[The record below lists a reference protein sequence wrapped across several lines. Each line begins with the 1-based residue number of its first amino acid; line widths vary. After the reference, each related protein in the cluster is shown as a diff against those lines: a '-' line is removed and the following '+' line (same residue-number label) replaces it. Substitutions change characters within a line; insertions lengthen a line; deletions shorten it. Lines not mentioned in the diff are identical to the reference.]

1 MDKKALLGNDV
12 FMSSSASVSK
22 HDILSSRLPFRPS
35 RTALALILATIFL
48 AVILAFSI
56 LQHISRAQ
64 DLMERFLLEKGETI
78 ITAIEAGMRTSMMHF
93 MGGGDP
99 LQTLITESSR
109 ENDIVF
115 IRIMNSRGEVV
126 NQTKD
131 APRMEFSAKDVERIM
146 VSNVPVTRVE
156 KQKGI
161 FILAK
166 RFRLHDNPSDM
177 PMMMGRRMPMM
188 GEYGQNL
195 SDGIISIGL
204 YTKEFDL
211 ARSQDIQHAFFMG
224 AILFLV
230 GSAGLYFLFLYQGM
244 RVAETTLANMKLYT
258 NNVVES
264 IPVGIVTLDTE
275 ERIVSYNRKM
285 EEIVGRSLDKCKGE
299 KLTAALP
306 GCPLDSLD
314 VRTAAFEQSAEC
326 LASDGRNISIKIG
339 ASSLVNNDGEVIGTV
354 LIVRDM
360 TAIKEMEQQLERSR
374 RMAALGKMAAGIAH
388 EIRNPLGTLRGFAHY
403 FGNQAGASKESKSYA
418 DLMVSEVDRL
428 NRNIS
433 GLLQFARPREP
444 QFVAI
449 DLDQLITKTVA
460 LMEGDFAENELN
472 FHWRCNAGIKFEG
485 DPDLLLQVLM
495 NLLKNSIHAS
505 SSGGEVSLTG
515 SEDEHFIRITVSDT
529 GSGMSEQE
537 QEKMF
542 DPFFTTKKTGTG
554 LGLAVSHQIVEQHR
568 GKFEVET
575 VPGQGTVITILLP
588 KNKRTS

>member
-1 MDKKALLGNDV
+1 MENDV
-12 FMSSSASVSK
+12 LMGSSTHISK
-22 HDILSSRLPFRPS
+22 NDILSSRLPFRPS

-48 AVILAFSI
+48 AVILTFSI
-56 LQHISRAQ
+56 LQHITRAQ
-64 DLMERFLLEKGETI
+64 DLMERFLVEKGETI

-93 MGGGDP
+93 MGSGDP

-126 NQTKD
+126 EQTQG
-131 APRMEFSAKDVERIM
+131 APKMKLSARDVERIM
-146 VSNVPVTRVE
+146 RSDVPVTRVE
-156 KQKGI
+156 KRKGI
-161 FILAK
+161 FVLSK
-166 RFRLHDNPSDM
+166 RFRLHDFSSEM
-177 PMMMGRRMPMM
+177 PMMMGQRMSMM
-188 GEYGQNL
+188 GGAYGQDLEN
-195 SDGIISIGL
+195 GIITIGL

-211 ARSQDIQHAFFMG
+211 ARRQDIQHAFFMG

-275 ERIVSYNRKM
+275 GKIVSYNRKM
-285 EEIVGRSLDKCKGE
+285 EEIVGNSLEKCKGE
-299 KLTAALP
+299 KLTTALP
-306 GCPLDSLD
+306 GCPIDFLDI
-314 VRTAAFEQSAEC
+314 RTAAFEKSAEC
-326 LASDGRNISIKIG
+326 QARDGRSIPIKVG

-354 LIVRDM
+354 LIIRDM

-403 FGNQAGASKESKSYA
+403 FGNQPGVTEESKSYA

-444 QFVAI
+444 QFAVI
-449 DLDQLITKTVA
+449 DLDQLISKTVA
-460 LMEGDFAENELN
+460 LMEGDFAEGELN
-472 FHWRCNAGIKFEG
+472 FHWQCNTGIRFEG

-505 SSGGEVSLTG
+505 SVGGEVTLVG
-515 SEDEHFIRITVSDT
+515 SEDEHVVRITVSDT
-529 GSGMSEQE
+529 GSGMNEQE
-537 QEKMF
+537 KEKMF

-568 GKFEVET
+568 GVFEVET
-575 VPGQGTVITILLP
+575 TPGKGTDITILLP
-588 KNKRTS
+588 KTKGTSR